1 MVGFFFRRILQ
12 HRSEI
17 LLGQRLRAMRFRLGR
32 EGRRNR
38 RAMELLEDWEGAAA
52 EMEDQIRRIRGEMER
67 QVVADIFA
75 ELWVYDSLIQLENDP
90 LMRDALQRIH
100 AQNLDPRN
108 LIYINQLRTFLER
121 RRRSRRH
128 RRRLRSLP

>member
-12 HRSEI
+12 HRSQI

-32 EGRRNR
+32 ERRRNM
-38 RAMELLEDWEGAAA
+38 RAMELLEDWEGEAA

-67 QVVADIFA
+67 QLVADIFTD
-75 ELWVYDSLIQLENDP
+75 LWVYDCLIQLENDP
-90 LMRDALQRIH
+90 FMRDALQRIH

-108 LIYINQLRTFLER
+108 LIYTNQLRPFQER
-121 RRRSRRH
+121 RRRY
-128 RRRLRSLP
+128 RRRRRRSSP

>member
-1 MVGFFFRRILQ
+1 MVGFFFGRILQ
-12 HRSEI
+12 HRSQI

-38 RAMELLEDWEGAAA
+38 RAMELLVGWEGAAA

-67 QVVADIFA
+67 QLVADIFTD
-75 ELWVYDSLIQLENDP
+75 LWVYDCLIQLENDP

-100 AQNLDPRN
+100 AQNLHPRN
-108 LIYINQLRTFLER
+108 LIYINQLQPFPER
-121 RRRSRRH
+121 RRR
-128 RRRLRSLP
+128 RRRRRSSP